1 VQIYDRDGA
10 TQGEFVRGDMYI
22 RDAKNT
28 KGHITGC
35 TYGEWHPTEKQTA
48 LTSSEDGTV
57 RIWDVTNFKQ
67 QKQVR
72 QRTEFA
78 CFWSW
83 MRVLW
88 PKTKA
93 ANGMFEMGAARLL
106 NLLVYDVRRP
116 YWLLLSAQLP
126 CWSHVLGGLMSSTV

>member
-1 VQIYDRDGA
+1 
-10 TQGEFVRGDMYI
+10 MYI

-35 TYGEWHPTEKQTA
+35 TFGEWHPAERQTA

-72 QRTEFA
+72 
-78 CFWSW
+78 C
-83 MRVLW
+83 
-88 PKTKA
+88 
-93 ANGMFEMGAARLL
+93 
-106 NLLVYDVRRP
+106 
-116 YWLLLSAQLP
+116 
-126 CWSHVLGGLMSSTV
+126 